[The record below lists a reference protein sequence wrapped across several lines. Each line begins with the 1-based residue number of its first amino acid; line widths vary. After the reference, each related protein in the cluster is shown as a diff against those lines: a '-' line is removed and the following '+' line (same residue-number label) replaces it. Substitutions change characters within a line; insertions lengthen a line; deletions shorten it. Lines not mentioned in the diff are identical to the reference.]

1 MRARKMYRSVLAIL
15 LAYVK
20 LRPQMWMEIVMLP
33 VSQGLHLR
41 GALALLLALPPASTL
56 SAGAALAQTKITA
69 GMVAHGPSQWPQY
82 IATELGWLRRMGHA
96 TDFDGFWPGD
106 DLEKLRGSWRDDL
119 PGCWKSFLA
128 DAALSDPA
136 RTISYTNSKGE
147 TWRSTVGDILL
158 HVVLHS
164 AYHRGQAASKL
175 KRFGVE
181 QPATDVVF

>member
-1 MRARKMYRSVLAIL
+1 MAHVL
-15 LAYVK
+15 
-20 LRPQMWMEIVMLP
+20 
-33 VSQGLHLR
+33 
-41 GALALLLALPPASTL
+41 
-56 SAGAALAQTKITA
+56 
-69 GMVAHGPSQWPQY
+69 
-82 IATELGWLRRMGHA
+82 ATELGWLRRMGHA
-96 TDFDGFWPGD
+96 AGFDGFWPGD

-164 AYHRGQAASKL
+164 AYHRGQVASQV
-175 KRFGVE
+175 RAGGGAPASTDFIHATRTGVV
-181 QPATDVVF
+181 P